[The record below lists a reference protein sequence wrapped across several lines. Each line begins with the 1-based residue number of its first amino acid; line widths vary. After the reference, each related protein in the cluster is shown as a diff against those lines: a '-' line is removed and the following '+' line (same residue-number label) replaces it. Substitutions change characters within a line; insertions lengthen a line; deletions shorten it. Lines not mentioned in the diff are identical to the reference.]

1 MPHNEP
7 TSSTVRR
14 YSVASRATIGVG
26 LAVHRAALPF
36 AFYESVDRSL
46 ELAGENHN
54 LISCLEEGPHFGGGI
69 LAFGQKVQEEATQR
83 TGNYESKL
91 LILGKGGN
99 LLGRPVALQFSA
111 LVLVNRR

>member
-26 LAVHRAALPF
+26 LAIHRAALPF

-46 ELAGENHN
+46 ELTGENHN
-54 LISCLEEGPHFGGGI
+54 LISCLEEGPHFGGCV
-69 LAFGQKVQEEATQR
+69 LASEQKCHEAFDEAQR
-83 TGNYESKL
+83 
-91 LILGKGGN
+91 KG
-99 LLGRPVALQFSA
+99 PVTMSTSC
-111 LVLVNRR
+111 